1 MTEEDALDDLVFA
14 DEDHGSRMGPPP
26 WLVLVVDDEPDI
38 HAVTRLTLENAQFSG
53 RGVRLVNAHSGA
65 EGRALLAQH
74 PDAALILLDVVME
87 SDDAGLAFV
96 RHVREQLGNRDVRIV
111 LRTGQPG
118 VAPARTVIETYEID
132 DYRTKTELT
141 SERLYVSVAAALRTY
156 ALLDSRRQRE
166 RALMESHQELERF
179 AYVAS
184 HDLQTPLRAIVG
196 FTQLLQRRYGA
207 QLDDDGRIL
216 LAEVV
221 SSGTA
226 LSLLIRDLLEFS
238 DLSHASRQP
247 QPVALD
253 ALMQRLRIR
262 LGAQIEASQAALHI
276 EPLPTVEGD
285 AVMLEQALVNLVDNA
300 LKFQRGH
307 AAVVRV
313 SAIESEAHIEIQV
326 RDEGIGIEPEHLARV
341 LEGFHRLHTQ
351 EDFAGTGLGLA
362 ICKKV
367 ARLHGGELLATSEPG
382 AGSTFS
388 LRLPKS
394 AAATP

>member
-1 MTEEDALDDLVFA
+1 MTEADALDDLVFA
-14 DEDHGSRMGPPP
+14 DEDHAARGGLPA
-26 WLVLVVDDEPDI
+26 WIVLVVDDEPDI
-38 HAVTRLTLENAQFSG
+38 HAVTRLTLENARFSG
-53 RGVRLVNAHSGA
+53 RGVRLVNAHSAA
-65 EGRALLAQH
+65 EGRVQLAAH

-96 RHVREQLGNRDVRIV
+96 RHVREVVGNREVRIV

-141 SERLYVSVAAALRTY
+141 SERLYVSVAAALRAY

-196 FTQLLQRRYGA
+196 FTQLLQRRHA
-207 QLDDDGRIL
+207 QQLDADGRVL
-216 LAEVV
+216 LADVV

-226 LSLLIRDLLEFS
+226 LSMLIRDLLEFS

-253 ALMQRLRIR
+253 AVMQRVRIR
-262 LGAQIEASQAALHI
+262 LAAQLEARQAVL
-276 EPLPTVEGD
+276 EVDPLPVVQGD

-300 LKFQRGH
+300 LKFQRGG
-307 AAVVRV
+307 APLVRIRAEQ
-313 SAIESEAHIEIQV
+313 SSEGIELQV
-326 RDEGIGIEPEHLARV
+326 IDQGIGIEPGHLAQV

-362 ICKKV
+362 ICRKV
-367 ARLHGGELLATSEPG
+367 ARLHGGELLASSVPG
-382 AGSTFS
+382 VGSTFT
-388 LRLPKS
+388 LRLPIS
-394 AAATP
+394 AAASP